1 MKLIDLEKEFLRLFV
16 DYLLKEVKITPLE
29 DFVIELGNRNDIR
42 FIEGEERKLPRWV
55 AYILS
60 ENEKVHIKEDSTKE
74 LISKLSTYQ
83 AEEASK
89 SLLSDIDNDFYLKM
103 KKLLE
108 EVEETGRKEK
118 IINIFKRMMDHRLPK
133 IAKKTY
139 MVGKSGKISQWE
151 AFLSKL
157 LLELGDEWAETLLKE
172 RKNYQEFLFSE

>member
-1 MKLIDLEKEFLRLFV
+1 MKLIDLEQEFLRLFV

-29 DFVIELGNRNDIR
+29 DFVIGLRNRSDLR
-42 FIEGEERKLPRWV
+42 FIEGEERNLPRWV

-60 ENEKVHIKEDSTKE
+60 ENEKVHIKEDTKKE

-108 EVEETGRKEK
+108 EEKENGRKEK
-118 IINIFKRMMDHRLPK
+118 IINIFRRMVDHRLPK

-139 MVGKSGKISQWE
+139 MVEKSGKLSQWE
-151 AFLSKL
+151 ALLSKL
-157 LLELGDEWAETLLKE
+157 LLELGDEWAETLFKE
-172 RKNYQEFLFSE
+172 KKKYQEFLFSE